1 MASTSGEYSVVHYFD
16 AEKNE
21 LMFARFWV
29 NGHEVLMP
37 LSELVYGLKDGKD
50 IEVVIPE
57 DTSEQNP
64 LVNNL
69 KLYKEL
75 HRVPNGGTLL
85 AGAKVGDILWVD
97 PENGDKYFF
106 DKAVYPVSQAE
117 ADGLESVGVVADVDG
132 RKLLILHK
140 DESTDL
146 QFANCWLFK
155 VTGIHLDGTTNTLN
169 MQQHASNDSE
179 VPAGTFTDSTSTT
192 LSEFCTAFDTWLRE
206 HQTVAGASATNWHC
220 ELMPDADGVDS
231 CFIVVD
237 TNSYQNRLT
246 PIASG
251 STATATLYMWQ
262 FAGQNTDRYSLLRN
276 NGSNVYYAGW
286 NKERLIEWFSNPAN
300 ASISPTDDP
309 NGAGLLNKADFE
321 GSSYPNVKAAYNND
335 YETYMEAMMMKW
347 PSETGS
353 QAAFAG
359 TGKNIGLVLG
369 THTHK
374 NLAGESV
381 YTFPANR
388 YSYTRST
395 ESTRKSDD
403 LGDGSWYLPD
413 VVDAFKVI
421 SKMKVDGKDAINDSL
436 SAISSRRSLAVS
448 RWCCSRSG
456 SNSSWF
462 MNYRGNFAYNAFSN
476 RNRCC
481 AVALLEYEQGL
492 HEEIKVSETKK
503 LNKVQEAEN
512 V

>member
-1 MASTSGEYSVVHYFD
+1 MSSNNILPQTSGDLSIVHYAD
-16 AEKNE
+16 AQGNE
-21 LMFARFWV
+21 NFFIRAWV
-29 NGHEVLMP
+29 KGSKVLIPLKEVMDDVN
-37 LSELVYGLKDGKD
+37 SS
-50 IEVVIPE
+50 IENIKKLIPE
-57 DTSEQNP
+57 GTSEQNP

-106 DKAVYPVSQAE
+106 DKSVYSVSQAV
-117 ADGLESVGVVADVDG
+117 ADGLESVGVVADVNE

-140 DESTDL
+140 NESTDL

-155 VTGIHLDGTTNTLN
+155 VIGIHLDGTTNTIN
-169 MQQHASNDSE
+169 MQQHESNDSA
-179 VPAGTFTDSTSTT
+179 VPAGTFTDNTSTT
-192 LSEFCTAFDTWLRE
+192 LADFCAAFDTWLRE
-206 HQTVAGASATNWHC
+206 HQTVAGASVTNWHC

-237 TNSYQNRLT
+237 TNSYQNRLS

-262 FAGQNTDRYSLLRN
+262 FAGQTTDRTTLLRN

-286 NKERLIEWFSNPAN
+286 NKERLIEWFSNPSN
-300 ASISPTDDP
+300 ASISPTNNP
-309 NGAGLLNKADFE
+309 NGAGLLNLTDFN
-321 GSSYPNVKAAYNND
+321 GTSYPAVKEYYGD

-359 TGKNIGLVLG
+359 TGHDIGLVLG

-374 NLAGESV
+374 NLSGETV

-388 YSYTRST
+388 YSYSITT
-395 ESTRKSDD
+395 EATRKSEG
-403 LGDGSWYLPD
+403 LGDGGWYLPD
-413 VVDAFKVI
+413 VVDSFKVF
-421 SKMKVDGKDAINDSL
+421 SKMKVDGTDAINDSL
-436 SAISSRRSLAVS
+436 SAISARRALSGS
-448 RWCCSRSG
+448 RWCCSRFVSDF
-456 SNSSWF
+456 SWF
-462 MNYRGNFAYNAFSN
+462 MHGRGFFNASSFSYSY
-476 RNRCC
+476 RCC
-481 AVALLEYEQGL
+481 AVALLEY
-492 HEEIKVSETKK
+492 
-503 LNKVQEAEN
+503 
-512 V
+512 

>member
-1 MASTSGEYSVVHYFD
+1 MSSNNILPQTSGDLSIVHYAD
-16 AEKNE
+16 AQGNE
-21 LMFARFWV
+21 NFFIRAWV
-29 NGHEVLMP
+29 KGSKVLIPLKEVMDDVN
-37 LSELVYGLKDGKD
+37 SS
-50 IEVVIPE
+50 IENIKKLIPE
-57 DTSEQNP
+57 GTSEQNP

-106 DKAVYPVSQAE
+106 DKSVYSVSQAV
-117 ADGLESVGVVADVDG
+117 ADGLESVGVVSDVDG

-155 VTGIHLDGTTNTLN
+155 VTGINLDGTTNTLN
-169 MQQHASNDSE
+169 MQQHASNDSA
-179 VPAGTFTDSTSTT
+179 VPAGTFTDNTSTT
-192 LSEFCTAFDTWLRE
+192 LADFCAAFDTWLRE
-206 HQTVAGASATNWHC
+206 HQTVAGASVTNWHC

-251 STATATLYMWQ
+251 STATATLYMLQ

-286 NKERLIEWFSNPAN
+286 NKEKLIEWFSNPSN
-300 ASISPTDDP
+300 ASISPTNDP
-309 NGAGLLNKADFE
+309 NGAGLLNLTDFN
-321 GSSYPNVKAAYNND
+321 GTSYPAVKEYYGD

-359 TGKNIGLVLG
+359 TGHDIGLVLG

-374 NLAGESV
+374 NLSGETV

-388 YSYTRST
+388 YSYTRTT
-395 ESTRKSDD
+395 EATRKSEG
-403 LGDGSWYLPD
+403 LGDGGWYLPD
-413 VVDAFKVI
+413 VVDSFKVF
-421 SKMKVDGKDAINDSL
+421 SKMKVDGTDAINDSL
-436 SAISSRRSLAVS
+436 SAISARRALSVA
-448 RWCCSRSG
+448 RWCCSRYISAG
-456 SNSSWF
+456 SWL
-462 MNYRGNFAYNAFSN
+462 MRYRGSFYYYYFNPSY
-476 RNRCC
+476 RCC
-481 AVALLEYEQGL
+481 AVALLEY
-492 HEEIKVSETKK
+492 
-503 LNKVQEAEN
+503 
-512 V
+512 

>member
-1 MASTSGEYSVVHYFD
+1 MSSNNVLPQTSGDLSIVHYAD
-16 AEKNE
+16 AQGNE
-21 LMFARFWV
+21 NFFIRAWV
-29 NGHEVLMP
+29 KGSKVLIPLKEVMDDVN
-37 LSELVYGLKDGKD
+37 SS
-50 IEVVIPE
+50 IENIKKLIPE
-57 DTSEQNP
+57 GTSEQNP

-97 PENGDKYFF
+97 PNNGDKYFF
-106 DKAVYPVSQAE
+106 DKAVYPVSQAV

-146 QFANCWLFK
+146 PFANCWLFK
-155 VTGIHLDGTTNTLN
+155 VTGINLDGTTNTLN
-169 MQQHASNDSE
+169 MQQHASNDSA

-192 LSEFCTAFDTWLRE
+192 LAEFCTALDTWLRE
-206 HQTVAGASATNWHC
+206 HQTVAGASDTNWHC

-262 FAGQNTDRYSLLRN
+262 FAGQTTDRTTILRN
-276 NGSNVYYAGW
+276 NGSSVYYVGW
-286 NKERLIEWFSNPAN
+286 NKERLIEWFSNPDN
-300 ASISPTDDP
+300 ASISPTNNP
-309 NGAGLLNKADFE
+309 NGDGLLNLSDFN
-321 GSSYPNVKAAYNND
+321 GTNYPAVKEYYGD

-388 YSYTRST
+388 YSYTRAT
-395 ESTRKSDD
+395 EATRKSDD
-403 LGDGSWYLPD
+403 LGDGGWYLPD
-413 VVDAFKVI
+413 VVDSFKVF
-421 SKMKVDGKDAINDSL
+421 SKMKVDGTDAINDSL
-436 SAISSRRSLAVS
+436 SAISSRRSLLVS
-448 RWCCSRSG
+448 RWCCSRNLNVGSWFLISRGHFGG
-456 SNSSWF
+456 SNFSS
-462 MNYRGNFAYNAFSN
+462 RA
-476 RNRCC
+476 RCG
-481 AVALLEYEQGL
+481 AVALLEY
-492 HEEIKVSETKK
+492 
-503 LNKVQEAEN
+503 
-512 V
+512 

>member
-1 MASTSGEYSVVHYFD
+1 MSSNNVLPQTSGNKSIVHYAD
-16 AEKNE
+16 AKGNE
-21 LMFARFWV
+21 NFFIRAWV
-29 NGHEVLMP
+29 NGHEVLTP
-37 LSELVYGLKDGKD
+37 LSEVMDD
-50 IEVVIPE
+50 VNSSIENIKKLIPE
-57 DTSEQNP
+57 GTSEQNP

-97 PENGDKYFF
+97 PNNGDKYFF
-106 DKAVYPVSQAE
+106 DKDVYPVSQAV

-140 DESTDL
+140 DESDEL
-146 QFANCWLFK
+146 QFTNCWLFK
-155 VTGIHLDGTTNTLN
+155 VTGISLDGTTNTLN
-169 MQQHASNDSE
+169 MQQHAYNDSA

-192 LSEFCTAFDTWLRE
+192 LAEFCTALDTWLRE
-206 HQTVAGASATNWHC
+206 HQTVAGASETNWHC

-262 FAGQNTDRYSLLRN
+262 FAGQNIDRYSLLRN

-300 ASISPTDDP
+300 ASISPTNDP
-309 NGAGLLNKADFE
+309 NGTGLLNKADFN
-321 GSSYPNVKAAYNND
+321 GTNYPAVKEYYGD

-353 QAAFAG
+353 QSAIAG
-359 TGKNIGLVLG
+359 TGHDIGLVLG

-374 NLAGESV
+374 NLSGESV

-388 YSYTRST
+388 YSYTRAT
-395 ESTRKSDD
+395 EATRKSDD
-403 LGDGSWYLPD
+403 LGDGDWYLPD
-413 VVDAFKVI
+413 VVDSFKVF
-421 SKMKVDGKDAINDSL
+421 SKMKVDGTDAINDSL
-436 SAISSRRSLAVS
+436 SAISSRRALAVS
-448 RWCCSRSG
+448 RWCCSRPY
-456 SNSSWF
+456 NPYSWL
-462 MNYRGNFAYNAFSN
+462 MYYRGYFYHVTFNYSY
-476 RNRCC
+476 RSCT
-481 AVALLEYEQGL
+481 VALLEY
-492 HEEIKVSETKK
+492 
-503 LNKVQEAEN
+503 
-512 V
+512 

>member
-1 MASTSGEYSVVHYFD
+1 MSSNNVLPQTSGDLSIVHYAD
-16 AEKNE
+16 AQGNE
-21 LMFARFWV
+21 NFFIRAWV
-29 NGHEVLMP
+29 KGSKVLIPLKEVMDDVN
-37 LSELVYGLKDGKD
+37 SS
-50 IEVVIPE
+50 IENIKKLIPE
-57 DTSEQNP
+57 GTSEQNP

-97 PENGDKYFF
+97 PNNGDKYFF
-106 DKAVYPVSQAE
+106 DKAVYPVSQAV

-155 VTGIHLDGTTNTLN
+155 VTGINLDGTTNTLN
-169 MQQHASNDSE
+169 MQQHASNDSA

-192 LSEFCTAFDTWLRE
+192 LADFCAAFDTWLRE
-206 HQTVAGASATNWHC
+206 HQTVAGASTTNWHC

-246 PIASG
+246 PIASS

-262 FAGQNTDRYSLLRN
+262 FAGQNTDRFSLLRN

-286 NKERLIEWFSNPAN
+286 NKERLIEWFSNPSN
-300 ASISPTDDP
+300 ASIEPSNNP
-309 NGAGLLNKADFE
+309 NGSGLLNLTDFN
-321 GSSYPNVKAAYNND
+321 GTSYPAVKEYYGD
-335 YETYMEAMMMKW
+335 YETYMEAMLMKW

-353 QAAFAG
+353 QSAFAG
-359 TGKNIGLVLG
+359 TGHDIGLVLG

-374 NLAGESV
+374 NLAGETV

-388 YSYTRST
+388 YSYTRAT
-395 ESTRKSDD
+395 EATRKSEG
-403 LGDGSWYLPD
+403 LGDGGWYLPD
-413 VVDAFKVI
+413 VVDSFNVF
-421 SKMKVDGKDAINDSL
+421 SKMKVDGTDAINDSL
-436 SAISSRRSLAVS
+436 SAISLRRALSVW
-448 RWCCSRSG
+448 RWCCSRSVIHR
-456 SNSSWF
+456 SWF
-462 MNYRGNFAYNAFSN
+462 MSARGIFNNDAYFYN
-476 RNRCC
+476 RYRCC
-481 AVALLEYEQGL
+481 AVALLEY
-492 HEEIKVSETKK
+492 
-503 LNKVQEAEN
+503 
-512 V
+512 

>member
-1 MASTSGEYSVVHYFD
+1 MSSNNVLPQTSGDKSIVHYSD
-16 AEKNE
+16 AQGNE
-21 LMFARFWV
+21 NFFIRAWV
-29 NGHEVLMP
+29 NGHEVLTP
-37 LSELVYGLKDGKD
+37 LSEVID
-50 IEVVIPE
+50 EVNTSIDNIKKLIPE
-57 DTSEQNP
+57 GTSEQNP

-97 PENGDKYFF
+97 PNNGDKYFF
-106 DKAVYPVSQAE
+106 DKAVYPVSQAV

-140 DESTDL
+140 DESDGLT
-146 QFANCWLFK
+146 FANCWLFK
-155 VTGIHLDGTTNTLN
+155 VTGINLDGTTNTLN
-169 MQQHASNDSE
+169 MQQHASNDSA

-192 LSEFCTAFDTWLRE
+192 LADFCTAFDTWLRE
-206 HQTVAGASATNWHC
+206 HQTVQGASETKWHC

-237 TNSYQNRLT
+237 TNSYQNRLS

-251 STATATLYMWQ
+251 STATATIYMWQ
-262 FAGQNTDRYSLLRN
+262 FAGQNTDRSTLLRN

-286 NKERLIEWFSNPAN
+286 NKERLIEWFSDPSN
-300 ASISPTDDP
+300 ASISPTNDP
-309 NGAGLLNKADFE
+309 NGAGLLNLTDFN
-321 GSSYPNVKAAYNND
+321 GTSYPAVKEYYGD

-374 NLAGESV
+374 NLSGETV

-388 YSYTRST
+388 YSYTRAT
-395 ESTRKSDD
+395 EATRKSDA
-403 LGDGSWYLPD
+403 LGDGGWYLPD
-413 VVDAFKVI
+413 VVDSFKVF
-421 SKMKVDGKDAINDSL
+421 SKMKVDGTDAINDSL
-436 SAISSRRSLAVS
+436 SVISARRPLDVS
-448 RWCCSRSG
+448 RWCCSRYSNYLSWLMSYRGFFASFYFSG
-456 SNSSWF
+456 S
-462 MNYRGNFAYNAFSN
+462 YRSF
-476 RNRCC
+476 
-481 AVALLEYEQGL
+481 AVALLEY
-492 HEEIKVSETKK
+492 
-503 LNKVQEAEN
+503 
-512 V
+512 

>member
-1 MASTSGEYSVVHYFD
+1 MSNNVITQVSGNNNIVKLVDAQGNPEYFIR
-16 AEKNE
+16 
-21 LMFARFWV
+21 MFKQ
-29 NGHEVLMP
+29 GHEVLIP
-37 LSELVYGLKDGKD
+37 LTDLMDKINGDVDEIKKL
-50 IEVVIPE
+50 IPT

-75 HRVPNGGTLL
+75 HRVPNSGTLL

-97 PENGDKYFF
+97 PANGDKYFF
-106 DKAVYPVSQAE
+106 DKSIYPVSKAVE
-117 ADGLESVGVVADVDG
+117 DGLESVGVVADVNG
-132 RKLLILHK
+132 RKLLVLHK

-155 VTGIHLDGTTNTLN
+155 VTGINLDGTNNTLN
-169 MQQHASNDSE
+169 LQQHASNDAA
-179 VPAGTFTDSTSTT
+179 VPAGTFTDNTSTT
-192 LSEFCTAFDTWLRE
+192 LADFCTALDTWLRD
-206 HQTVAGASATNWHC
+206 HQTVAGASVTNWHC

-262 FAGQNTDRYSLLRN
+262 FAGQNTDRNSLLRN

-286 NKERLIEWFSNPAN
+286 NKERLIEWFSNPSN
-300 ASISPTDDP
+300 ASISPTNDP
-309 NGAGLLNKADFE
+309 NGSGLLNLTDFN
-321 GSSYPNVKAAYNND
+321 GTSYPAVKEYYGD

-359 TGKNIGLVLG
+359 TGHDIGLLLG

-374 NLAGESV
+374 NLSGETV

-388 YSYTRST
+388 YSYTRTT
-395 ESTRKSDD
+395 EATRKSEG
-403 LGDGSWYLPD
+403 LGDGGWYLPD
-413 VVDAFKVI
+413 VVDSFKVF
-421 SKMKVDGKDAINDSL
+421 SKMKVDGTDAINDSL
-436 SAISSRRSLAVS
+436 STISARRALSVS
-448 RWCCSRSG
+448 RWCCSRNNNN
-456 SNSSWF
+456 NSWL
-462 MNYRGNFAYNAFSN
+462 MNNRGNFNNNNFNN

-481 AVALLEYEQGL
+481 AVA
-492 HEEIKVSETKK
+492 
-503 LNKVQEAEN
+503 N
-512 V
+512 

>member
-1 MASTSGEYSVVHYFD
+1 MSSNNVLPQTSGDLNIVHYAD
-16 AEKNE
+16 AQGNE
-21 LMFARFWV
+21 NIFIRAWV
-29 NGHEVLMP
+29 KGSKVLIPLKEVMDDVN
-37 LSELVYGLKDGKD
+37 SS
-50 IEVVIPE
+50 IENIKKLIPE
-57 DTSEQNP
+57 GTSEQNP

-85 AGAKVGDILWVD
+85 AVAKVGDILWVD
-97 PENGDKYFF
+97 PNNGDKYFF
-106 DKAVYPVSQAE
+106 DKAVYPVSQAV

-155 VTGIHLDGTTNTLN
+155 VTGINLDGTTNTLN
-169 MQQHASNDSE
+169 MQQHASNDSA

-192 LSEFCTAFDTWLRE
+192 LAEFCTALDTWLRK
-206 HQTVAGASATNWHC
+206 HQTVAGASDTNWHC

-262 FAGQNTDRYSLLRN
+262 FAEQSTDRYSLLRN
-276 NGSNVYYAGW
+276 NGSSVYYAGW
-286 NKERLIEWFSNPAN
+286 NKERLIEWFSNTAN
-300 ASISPTDDP
+300 ASISPTNNP
-309 NGAGLLNKADFE
+309 NGDGLLNLADFN
-321 GSSYPNVKAAYNND
+321 GTNYPAVKEYYGD

-353 QAAFAG
+353 QASFAG
-359 TGKNIGLVLG
+359 TGKNIGLVFG

-388 YSYTRST
+388 YSYTRAT
-395 ESTRKSDD
+395 EATRKSDD
-403 LGDGSWYLPD
+403 LGDGCWYLPD
-413 VVDAFKVI
+413 VVDSFKVF
-421 SKMKVDGKDAINDSL
+421 SKMKVDGTDAINDSL
-436 SAISSRRSLAVS
+436 SAISSRRAVSVS
-448 RWCCSRSG
+448 RWCCSRSNNLYSWLMSSRG
-456 SNSSWF
+456 YFNCYHFYNS
-462 MNYRGNFAYNAFSN
+462 Y
-476 RNRCC
+476 RCC
-481 AVALLEYEQGL
+481 AVALLEY
-492 HEEIKVSETKK
+492 
-503 LNKVQEAEN
+503 
-512 V
+512 

>member
-1 MASTSGEYSVVHYFD
+1 MSSNNVLPPTSGDKSIVHYAD
-16 AEKNE
+16 AQGNE
-21 LMFARFWV
+21 NFFIRAWV
-29 NGHEVLMP
+29 KGSKVLIPLKEVMDDVN
-37 LSELVYGLKDGKD
+37 SS
-50 IEVVIPE
+50 IENIKKLIPE
-57 DTSEQNP
+57 GTSEQNP

-97 PENGDKYFF
+97 PNNGDKYFF
-106 DKAVYPVSQAE
+106 DKAVYPVSQAV

-169 MQQHASNDSE
+169 MQQHASNDSA

-192 LSEFCTAFDTWLRE
+192 LAGFCTAFDTWLRE

-262 FAGQNTDRYSLLRN
+262 FVGQNTDRYSLLRN

-286 NKERLIEWFSNPAN
+286 NKERLIEWFSNPSN
-300 ASISPTDDP
+300 ASISPTNDP
-309 NGAGLLNKADFE
+309 NGDGLLNLTDFN
-321 GSSYPNVKAAYNND
+321 GTSYPAVKEYYGD
-335 YETYMEAMMMKW
+335 YETYMEAMLMKW

-374 NLAGESV
+374 NLAGETV

-388 YSYTRST
+388 YSYTRAT
-395 ESTRKSDD
+395 EATRKSDD

-413 VVDAFKVI
+413 VVDAFKAI
-421 SKMKVDGKDAINDSL
+421 SKMKVDGTDAINDSL
-436 SAISSRRSLAVS
+436 SAISTRCVLSVS

-456 SNSSWF
+456 NAAIWLMS
-462 MNYRGNFAYNAFSN
+462 YRGNFDRTYFFY
-476 RNRCC
+476 RNRCG
-481 AVALLEYEQGL
+481 AVALLEY
-492 HEEIKVSETKK
+492 
-503 LNKVQEAEN
+503 
-512 V
+512 

>member
-1 MASTSGEYSVVHYFD
+1 MSSNNILPQTSGDLSIVHYAD
-16 AEKNE
+16 AQGNE
-21 LMFARFWV
+21 NFFIRAWV
-29 NGHEVLMP
+29 KGSKVLIPLKEVMDDVN
-37 LSELVYGLKDGKD
+37 SS
-50 IEVVIPE
+50 IENIKKLIPE
-57 DTSEQNP
+57 GTSEQNP

-106 DKAVYPVSQAE
+106 DKSVYSVSQAV
-117 ADGLESVGVVADVDG
+117 ADGLESVGVVSDVDG

-169 MQQHASNDSE
+169 MQQHASNASA

-192 LSEFCTAFDTWLRE
+192 LADFCAAFDTWLRE
-206 HQTVAGASATNWHC
+206 HQTVAGASVTNWHC

-262 FAGQNTDRYSLLRN
+262 FSGQNTDRSSLLRN

-286 NKERLIEWFSNPAN
+286 NKEKLIEWFSNPSN
-300 ASISPTDDP
+300 ASISPTNDP
-309 NGAGLLNKADFE
+309 NGAGLLNLTDFN
-321 GSSYPNVKAAYNND
+321 GTSYPAVKEYYGD

-359 TGKNIGLVLG
+359 TGHDIGLVLG

-374 NLAGESV
+374 NLSGETV

-388 YSYTRST
+388 YSYTRTT
-395 ESTRKSDD
+395 EATRKSEG
-403 LGDGSWYLPD
+403 LGDGGWYLPD
-413 VVDAFKVI
+413 VVDSFKVF
-421 SKMKVDGKDAINDSL
+421 SKMKVDGTDAINDSL
-436 SAISSRRSLAVS
+436 SAISARRALSEA
-448 RWCCSRSG
+448 RWCCSRCYI
-456 SNSSWF
+456 NHSWLMF
-462 MNYRGNFAYNAFSN
+462 YRGYFSITYFN
-476 RNRCC
+476 YSFRCC
-481 AVALLEYEQGL
+481 AVALLEY
-492 HEEIKVSETKK
+492 
-503 LNKVQEAEN
+503 
-512 V
+512 

>member
-1 MASTSGEYSVVHYFD
+1 MSSNNILPQTSGDLSIVHYAD
-16 AEKNE
+16 AQGNE
-21 LMFARFWV
+21 NFFIRAWV
-29 NGHEVLMP
+29 KGSKVLIPLKEVMDDVN
-37 LSELVYGLKDGKD
+37 SS
-50 IEVVIPE
+50 IENIKKLIPE
-57 DTSEQNP
+57 GTSEQNP

-106 DKAVYPVSQAE
+106 DKSVYSVSQAV
-117 ADGLESVGVVADVDG
+117 ADGLESVGVVSDVDG

-155 VTGIHLDGTTNTLN
+155 VTGINLDGTTNTLN
-169 MQQHASNDSE
+169 MQQHASNDSA

-192 LSEFCTAFDTWLRE
+192 LADFCAAFDTWLRE
-206 HQTVAGASATNWHC
+206 HQTVAGASVTNWHC

-262 FAGQNTDRYSLLRN
+262 FAGQTTDRKTLLRN

-286 NKERLIEWFSNPAN
+286 NKERLIEWFSNPSN
-300 ASISPTDDP
+300 ESISPTNNP
-309 NGAGLLNKADFE
+309 NGAGLLNLTDFN
-321 GSSYPNVKAAYNND
+321 GTSYPAVKEYYGD

-359 TGKNIGLVLG
+359 TGHDIGLVLG

-374 NLAGESV
+374 NLSGETV

-388 YSYTRST
+388 YSYTRTT
-395 ESTRKSDD
+395 EATRKSEG
-403 LGDGSWYLPD
+403 LGDGGWYLPD
-413 VVDAFKVI
+413 VVDSFKVF
-421 SKMKVDGKDAINDSL
+421 SKMKVDGTDAINDSL
-436 SAISSRRSLAVS
+436 SAISARRALSVA
-448 RWCCSRSG
+448 RWCCSRYASHY
-456 SNSSWF
+456 SWC
-462 MNYRGNFAYNAFSN
+462 MNHRGNFYNYSFSASY
-476 RNRCC
+476 RCC
-481 AVALLEYEQGL
+481 AVALLEY
-492 HEEIKVSETKK
+492 
-503 LNKVQEAEN
+503 
-512 V
+512 

>member
-1 MASTSGEYSVVHYFD
+1 MSSNNVLPQTSGDLSIVHYAD
-16 AEKNE
+16 AQGNE
-21 LMFARFWV
+21 NFFIRAWV
-29 NGHEVLMP
+29 KGRKVLIPLKEVMDDVNA
-37 LSELVYGLKDGKD
+37 S
-50 IEVVIPE
+50 IENIKKLIPE
-57 DTSEQNP
+57 GTSEQNP

-97 PENGDKYFF
+97 PNNGDKYFF
-106 DKAVYPVSQAE
+106 DKSVYPVSQAV
-117 ADGLESVGVVADVDG
+117 ADGLESVGVVSDVDG

-146 QFANCWLFK
+146 QFVNCWLFK

-169 MQQHASNDSE
+169 MQQHDSNDSAI
-179 VPAGTFTDSTSTT
+179 PAGTFTDSTSTT
-192 LSEFCTAFDTWLRE
+192 LAEFCTALDTWLRE
-206 HQTVAGASATNWHC
+206 HQTVAGASVTNWHC

-237 TNSYQNRLT
+237 TSSYQNRLT

-286 NKERLIEWFSNPAN
+286 NKDRLIEWFSNPAN
-300 ASISPTDDP
+300 ASISPTNNP
-309 NGAGLLNKADFE
+309 NGDGLLNLADFN
-321 GSSYPNVKAAYNND
+321 GTNYPAVKEYYGD
-335 YETYMEAMMMKW
+335 YETYMEAMMLKW
-347 PSETGS
+347 PSVTGS

-374 NLAGESV
+374 NLAGETV

-388 YSYTRST
+388 YSYTRAT

-413 VVDAFKVI
+413 VVDSFKVF
-421 SKMKVDGKDAINDSL
+421 SKMKVDGTDAINDSL
-436 SAISSRRSLAVS
+436 STISSRRSLAVS
-448 RWCCSRSG
+448 RWCCSRSLSYG
-456 SNSSWF
+456 SLL
-462 MNYRGNFAYNAFSN
+462 MGYRGVFGSYSFHHS
-476 RNRCC
+476 NRCC
-481 AVALLEYEQGL
+481 AVALLEY
-492 HEEIKVSETKK
+492 
-503 LNKVQEAEN
+503 
-512 V
+512 

>member
-1 MASTSGEYSVVHYFD
+1 MSSNNILPQTSGDLSIVHYAD
-16 AEKNE
+16 AQGNE
-21 LMFARFWV
+21 NFFIRAWV
-29 NGHEVLMP
+29 KGSKVLIPLKEVMDDVN
-37 LSELVYGLKDGKD
+37 SS
-50 IEVVIPE
+50 IENIKKLIPE
-57 DTSEQNP
+57 GTSEQNP

-106 DKAVYPVSQAE
+106 DKSVYSVSQAV
-117 ADGLESVGVVADVDG
+117 ADGLESVGVVADVNE

-155 VTGIHLDGTTNTLN
+155 VTGINLDGTTNTLN
-169 MQQHASNDSE
+169 MQQHASNDSA

-192 LSEFCTAFDTWLRE
+192 LADFCAAFDTWLRE
-206 HQTVAGASATNWHC
+206 HQTVAGASVTNWHC

-262 FAGQNTDRYSLLRN
+262 FAGQTTDRKTLLRN

-286 NKERLIEWFSNPAN
+286 NKERLIEWFSNPSN
-300 ASISPTDDP
+300 ESISPTNNP
-309 NGAGLLNKADFE
+309 NGAGLLNLTDFN
-321 GSSYPNVKAAYNND
+321 GTSYPAVKEYYGD

-359 TGKNIGLVLG
+359 TGHDIGLVLG

-374 NLAGESV
+374 NLSGETV

-388 YSYTRST
+388 YSYTRTT
-395 ESTRKSDD
+395 EATRKSEG
-403 LGDGSWYLPD
+403 LGDGGWYLPD
-413 VVDAFKVI
+413 VVDSFKVF
-421 SKMKVDGKDAINDSL
+421 SKMKVDGTDAINDSL
-436 SAISSRRSLAVS
+436 SAISARRALSVA
-448 RWCCSRSG
+448 RWCCSRYNSTTSWLMYGRGLFHG
-456 SNSSWF
+456 STLNLR
-462 MNYRGNFAYNAFSN
+462 Y
-476 RNRCC
+476 RCC
-481 AVALLEYEQGL
+481 AVALLEY
-492 HEEIKVSETKK
+492 
-503 LNKVQEAEN
+503 
-512 V
+512 

>member
-1 MASTSGEYSVVHYFD
+1 MSSNNVLPQTSGDLSIVHYAD
-16 AEKNE
+16 AQGNE
-21 LMFARFWV
+21 NFFIRAWV
-29 NGHEVLMP
+29 KGSKVLIPLKEVMDDVN
-37 LSELVYGLKDGKD
+37 SS
-50 IEVVIPE
+50 IENIKKLIPE
-57 DTSEQNP
+57 GTSEQNP

-106 DKAVYPVSQAE
+106 DKAVYPVSQAV

-169 MQQHASNDSE
+169 LQQHAINDAA
-179 VPAGTFTDSTSTT
+179 VAAGTFTDNTSTT
-192 LSEFCTAFDTWLRE
+192 LADFCTALDAWLRE
-206 HQTVAGASATNWHC
+206 HQTVEGASVTNWHC

-251 STATATLYMWQ
+251 STATATLYLWQ
-262 FAGQNTDRYSLLRN
+262 FANQTTDRYTLLRN

-286 NKERLIEWFSNPAN
+286 NKERLIEWFSNPSN
-300 ASISPTDDP
+300 ASIEPSNNP
-309 NGAGLLNKADFE
+309 NGSGLLNLTDFN
-321 GSSYPNVKAAYNND
+321 GTSYPAVKEYYGD
-335 YETYMEAMMMKW
+335 YETYMEVMLMKW

-353 QAAFAG
+353 QSAFAG
-359 TGKNIGLVLG
+359 TGHDIGLVLG

-374 NLAGESV
+374 NLAGETV

-388 YSYTRST
+388 YSYTRAT
-395 ESTRKSDD
+395 EATRKSDD

-413 VVDAFKVI
+413 VVDSFKVI
-421 SKMKVDGKDAINDSL
+421 SKMKVDGTDAINDSL
-436 SAISSRRSLAVS
+436 SAISTRRVLSVS
-448 RWCCSRSG
+448 RWCCSRYF
-456 SNSSWF
+456 NNTSWLVT
-462 MNYRGNFAYNAFSN
+462 YRGYFTNTNFYN

-481 AVALLEYEQGL
+481 AVALLEY
-492 HEEIKVSETKK
+492 
-503 LNKVQEAEN
+503 
-512 V
+512 

>member
-1 MASTSGEYSVVHYFD
+1 MSSNNVLPQTSGDLSIVHYAD
-16 AEKNE
+16 AQGNE
-21 LMFARFWV
+21 NFFIRAWV
-29 NGHEVLMP
+29 KGSKVLIPLKEVMDDVN
-37 LSELVYGLKDGKD
+37 SS
-50 IEVVIPE
+50 IENIKKLIPE
-57 DTSEQNP
+57 GTSEQNP

-106 DKAVYPVSQAE
+106 DKSVYSVSQAV
-117 ADGLESVGVVADVDG
+117 ADGLESVGVVADVNE

-155 VTGIHLDGTTNTLN
+155 VTGINLDGTTNTLN
-169 MQQHASNDSE
+169 MQQHASNDSA

-192 LSEFCTAFDTWLRE
+192 LADFCAAFDTWLRE
-206 HQTVAGASATNWHC
+206 HQTVAEASVTNWHC

-237 TNSYQNRLT
+237 TNSYQNRLN

-262 FAGQNTDRYSLLRN
+262 FAGKNIDRSSLLRN

-286 NKERLIEWFSNPAN
+286 NKERLIEWFSNPSN
-300 ASISPTDDP
+300 ASISPTNDP
-309 NGAGLLNKADFE
+309 NGDGLLNLTDFN
-321 GSSYPNVKAAYNND
+321 GTSYPAVKEYYGD

-353 QAAFAG
+353 QASFAG
-359 TGKNIGLVLG
+359 TGHDIGLVLG

-374 NLAGESV
+374 NISGETV

-388 YSYTRST
+388 YSYTRTT
-395 ESTRKSDD
+395 EATRKSEG
-403 LGDGSWYLPD
+403 LGDGGWYLPD
-413 VVDAFKVI
+413 VVDSFNVF
-421 SKMKVDGKDAINDSL
+421 SKMKVDGTDAINDSL
-436 SAISSRRSLAVS
+436 SAISLRRSLSVL
-448 RWCCSRSG
+448 RWCCSRF
-456 SNSSWF
+456 NATYSWF
-462 MNYRGNFAYNAFSN
+462 MYYRGNFHHYAFLTRAS
-476 RNRCC
+476 CC
-481 AVALLEYEQGL
+481 AVALLEY
-492 HEEIKVSETKK
+492 
-503 LNKVQEAEN
+503 
-512 V
+512 

>member
-1 MASTSGEYSVVHYFD
+1 MASISGEFSVVHYFD

-21 LMFARFWV
+21 LMFVRFWV

-37 LSELVYGLKDGKD
+37 LSELVYGLKDGKE

-97 PENGDKYFF
+97 PNNGDKYFF
-106 DKAVYPVSQAE
+106 DKAVYPVSQAV

-132 RKLLILHK
+132 RKILILHK

-146 QFANCWLFK
+146 QFANCWLFN

-169 MQQHASNDSE
+169 MQQHASNDSA
-179 VPAGTFTDSTSTT
+179 VPAGTFTDNTSTT
-192 LSEFCTAFDTWLRE
+192 LAEFCTALDTWLRE
-206 HQTVAGASATNWHC
+206 HQTVAGASETNWHC

-262 FAGQNTDRYSLLRN
+262 FAGQTTDRQTLLRN

-286 NKERLIEWFSNPAN
+286 NKERLIEWFSNPSN

-321 GSSYPNVKAAYNND
+321 GSNYPAVKEYYGD

-353 QAAFAG
+353 QSAFAG
-359 TGKNIGLVLG
+359 TGKNIGLILG

-374 NLAGESV
+374 NLSGETV
-381 YTFPANR
+381 YTFTANR
-388 YSYTRST
+388 YSYTRAT
-395 ESTRKSDD
+395 EATRKSDD

-413 VVDAFKVI
+413 VVDSFKVF
-421 SKMKVDGKDAINDSL
+421 SKMKVDGTDAISDSL
-436 SAISSRRSLAVS
+436 SVISSRRSLSVA
-448 RWCCSRSG
+448 RWCCSRSYYG
-456 SNSSWF
+456 SSWF
-462 MNYRGNFAYNAFSN
+462 MYYRGSFDYSNFSG

-481 AVALLEYEQGL
+481 SVALLEY
-492 HEEIKVSETKK
+492 
-503 LNKVQEAEN
+503 
-512 V
+512 